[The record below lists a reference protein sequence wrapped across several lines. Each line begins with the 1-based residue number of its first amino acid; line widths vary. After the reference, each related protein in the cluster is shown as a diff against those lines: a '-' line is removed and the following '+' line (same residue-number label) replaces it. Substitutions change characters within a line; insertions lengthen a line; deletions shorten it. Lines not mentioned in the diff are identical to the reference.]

1 MRTGALVRLTRQS
14 EAFWVGRLT
23 TQNASANR
31 GRMVST
37 TWPIKGAFQWWLKFE
52 NRPSNKGDMA
62 ILVFFVKLEKML
74 RSLPDKVKIL
84 T

>member
-1 MRTGALVRLTRQS
+1 MMRTGALVRLTRQS

-37 TWPIKGAFQWWLKFE
+37 TWPMVWRLGEENMRRKMSKAIQNFE
-52 NRPSNKGDMA
+52 
-62 ILVFFVKLEKML
+62 L
-74 RSLPDKVKIL
+74 RNF
-84 T
+84 

>member
-1 MRTGALVRLTRQS
+1 MMRTGALVRLTRQS

-37 TWPIKGAFQWWLKFE
+37 TWPIPTLISVLINHSDIFLLYGV
-52 NRPSNKGDMA
+52 S
-62 ILVFFVKLEKML
+62 
-74 RSLPDKVKIL
+74 
-84 T
+84 